1 MVDENKDTNA
11 TDDTQSP
18 ETTQE
23 TVVAEVVPAKAD
35 EAQQVE
41 DDVDLQKR
49 LAWTKDN
56 KSELYDEISGN
67 AELSHAEITIMLD
80 DAEVP
85 EAEDIPEAEPVDE
98 GSSTA
103 ADVEAAPADPLSEDA
118 DTDAEKAKE
127 DAEHSGVAN
136 KNNLQENT
144 VETSTDVQL
153 AELDKKPLSKQ
164 VLSEEQDPE
173 VREQNEKDLQA
184 RLGWAEAN
192 NAELF
197 KRIDGDDKLS
207 YIETVKMLDNAKVP
221 QADAI
226 EADGNDAKVK
236 STVPG
241 ELPLKQD
248 AKDDLAPGA
257 ITEGDAI
264 ASQPSQ
270 STEVPVSQTPLN
282 VSPAKEPTTP
292 VSPSD
297 LLGDNSVAST
307 DSTPSN
313 TNLPIVVARM
323 QDVLDIYVKDMA
335 TSRPNTSADGAN
347 LQRALYRAIHGVVYA
362 KANGDFTAGMQ
373 LLFDTID
380 EHQTGVFKERY
391 AFRYFSN
398 LSLAK
403 TERLEFENWMR
414 LFLNV
419 APKDGRKE
427 SLAQT
432 DVNAALHYTTNADVK
447 ERLMTYIKKVTS

>member
-1 MVDENKDTNA
+1 MVDENKDTNT

-85 EAEDIPEAEPVDE
+85 EAADIDEPVGSQTASDVEAEP
-98 GSSTA
+98 
-103 ADVEAAPADPLSEDA
+103 AAPLADDA
-118 DTDAEKAKE
+118 DADAKAAKE
-127 DAEHSGVAN
+127 DAEQSGIAN
-136 KNNLQENT
+136 KNTQNDNV

-153 AELDKKPLSKQ
+153 AELNKKPLSKQ
-164 VLSEEQDPE
+164 VLSEEQDPAI
-173 VREQNEKDLQA
+173 REQNEKDLQA
-184 RLGWAEAN
+184 RLGWAEVN
-192 NAELF
+192 NKELF
-197 KRIDGDDKLS
+197 DRISGDDKLS
-207 YIETVKMLDNAKVP
+207 YIETVKMLDKAKVP

-236 STVPG
+236 TTAPG
-241 ELPLKQD
+241 ELPLKMD

-270 STEVPVSQTPLN
+270 STEVPVTQ
-282 VSPAKEPTTP
+282 TP
-292 VSPSD
+292 VSVAPQKAVPATPEEV
-297 LLGDNSVAST
+297 LGKSSVVST
-307 DSTPSN
+307 DTTASN
-313 TNLPIVVARM
+313 TVSPIVVARLK
-323 QDVLDIYVKDMA
+323 DVLDNYVVEMA
-335 TSRPNTSADGAN
+335 VSKPNTSNEGAN
-347 LQRALYRAIHGVVYA
+347 LQRALYRAIHGVVYS
-362 KANGDFTAGMQ
+362 KSNGDFTVGMG

-380 EHQTGVFKERY
+380 EHQSGVFKERY
-391 AFRYFSN
+391 AFRYFAN

-403 TERLEFENWMR
+403 SERLEFENWMR

-432 DVNAALHYTTNADVK
+432 SLTTALQYTTNDEVR
-447 ERLMTYIKKVTS
+447 ERLMTYIKKVAG